1 VNGGGGG
8 GGGGVESGGD
18 GGCGSGGFGGSFMD
32 EKSMRSAPFQ
42 AVDFNFIAR
51 ALRADLA
58 LALAQS
64 ASRD

>member
-1 VNGGGGG
+1 
-8 GGGGVESGGD
+8 
-18 GGCGSGGFGGSFMD
+18 MD